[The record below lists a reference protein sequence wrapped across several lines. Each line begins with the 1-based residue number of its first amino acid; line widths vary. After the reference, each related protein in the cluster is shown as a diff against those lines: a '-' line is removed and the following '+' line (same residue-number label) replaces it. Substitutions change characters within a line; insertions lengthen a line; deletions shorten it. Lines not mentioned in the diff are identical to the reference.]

1 MEDKKKL
8 LESDHIPAPPPTPKQ
23 ELVLKLN
30 EIQATIQEVFY
41 QLESYVEHD
50 PGDAALVKSIE
61 LMDEIGKIRNRI
73 LRGEQKNGENEHKD

>member
-1 MEDKKKL
+1 MTMEDKKK
-8 LESDHIPAPPPTPKQ
+8 SVDQ
-23 ELVLKLN
+23 LN
-30 EIQATIQEVFY
+30 EIQAAIQEVFY
-41 QLESYVEHD
+41 QLESYVDHD